1 MNLLRI
7 VKFTARTRARARCNF
22 ILPQFYNYV
31 HIFRPR
37 KVREKRAAPSAPHR
51 CLSIARALRPSHVR
65 QIPPRITARFLTCRE
80 FLLLQTELSQ
90 NLQQLSERARSTTEF
105 IQRLKGMTDK
115 VHVSTRAFGVLFKF
129 RVGGYVTPSGTVKI
143 ARRYG
148 VNYIN
153 LPRDGSA
160 GTDLS
165 LMAEGIIR
173 KHKGHRNGLRP
184 VNKAR

>member
-1 MNLLRI
+1 MT
-7 VKFTARTRARARCNF
+7 KSG
-22 ILPQFYNYV
+22 
-31 HIFRPR
+31 
-37 KVREKRAAPSAPHR
+37 APFVLHR
-51 CLSIARALRPSHVR
+51 CLSIARALRPSHVHR
-65 QIPPRITARFLTCRE
+65 IPPRITARSLTCRE

-129 RVGGYVTPSGTVKI
+129 RVGGYVTPCGTVKI
-143 ARRYG
+143 ARRRYG

-153 LPRDGSA
+153 PPRAGWERA
-160 GTDLS
+160 GTNLS

-173 KHKGHRNGLRP
+173 KHKGHRGGLRP
-184 VNKAR
+184 VDKAR